1 MVRELSKHQS
11 AFLFDCCVV
20 IARFASL
27 SCYSSVKTRI
37 RPVKLYHCPWGMP
50 SKCSP
55 PPNRPNRQA
64 FSLPVSLI
72 KSISVRA
79 SCGYLCGGFALPL
92 SMQKLCILY
101 RQDTKALT
109 LLIGILAFKGDFSI
123 RQWFVRI
130 PNVHSML
137 IQTCD

>member
-1 MVRELSKHQS
+1 MELLCLHSVVVDLPIAVIFDWLHIILGECHQN
-11 AFLFDCCVV
+11 V
-20 IARFASL
+20 
-27 SCYSSVKTRI
+27 
-37 RPVKLYHCPWGMP
+37 P
-50 SKCSP
+50 P
-55 PPNRPNRQA
+55 PPNRPNGQE
-64 FSLPVSLI
+64 FSLPVLLI

-92 SMQKLCILY
+92 SMQKLCILH

-130 PNVHSML
+130 PNAHSML

>member
-1 MVRELSKHQS
+1 MTWLH
-11 AFLFDCCVV
+11 V
-20 IARFASL
+20 ILGECRQN
-27 SCYSSVKTRI
+27 V
-37 RPVKLYHCPWGMP
+37 PPP
-50 SKCSP
+50 PPPP

-92 SMQKLCILY
+92 SMQKLCILH

-130 PNVHSML
+130 PNAHSML
-137 IQTCD
+137 IRTCD